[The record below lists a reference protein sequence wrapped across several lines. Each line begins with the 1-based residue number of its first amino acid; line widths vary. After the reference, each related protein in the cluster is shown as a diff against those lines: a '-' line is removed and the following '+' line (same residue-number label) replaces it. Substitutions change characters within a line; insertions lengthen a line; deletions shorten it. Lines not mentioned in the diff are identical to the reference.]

1 MDDSEAG
8 SLEQIRAFL
17 AGSGEVRF
25 AGQRREEVYGWTE
38 RTLVRHQYASLD
50 RPGKGLVR
58 SYIARMTGLSR
69 AQVTRLI
76 TAYGKTGR
84 VKAAVYQRT
93 KFATRYTA
101 ADVDLLAYVDKAHG
115 NLSGPATR
123 RILEREYSDYGQAAY
138 VRLSSISVAHLYRLR
153 NSSAYRKRNTSYQPT
168 RPTPVPMGE
177 RRKPRPRGEPGFL
190 RIDTVHQGDQQGR
203 KGLYHINAVDEVTQ
217 WEIVAA
223 APQISELWLLPVLES
238 ILEQF
243 PFVIRGFHSD
253 NGSEFINYSVA
264 KLLDKLL
271 IEQTKSRAHHC
282 GDNGLVEAKNGAVI
296 RKHIGFGY
304 IDAKHAEAVDG
315 FHREHLNP
323 YVNFHRPSAV
333 PEVITAANGKRK
345 RIYQRWATPWEL
357 LQERPNWERCLKAG
371 VEGVELAR
379 YAAAQSDTEAALAMQ
394 SAKRELLHSVQ
405 QRCTA

>member
-1 MDDSEAG
+1 MDDTEAT

-25 AGQRREEVYGWTE
+25 AGQGRSEMYGWVE
-38 RTLVRHQYASLD
+38 KTLVRLQYASLEK
-50 RPGKGLVR
+50 PGKGLVR
-58 SYIARMTGLSR
+58 RYLSRMTGLSR

-76 TAYGKTGR
+76 ALQRRTGR

-168 RPTPVPMGE
+168 RPTPVPIGE

-323 YVNFHRPSAV
+323 YVNFHRPCAV
-333 PEVITAANGKRK
+333 PKILTNANGKRR
-345 RIYQRWATPWEL
+345 RIYLRWATPFEIFREL
-357 LQERPNWERCLKAG
+357 PRCENYLRPHVTLT
-371 VEGVELAR
+371 ELDHFVQS
-379 YAAAQSDTEAALAMQ
+379 QSDTEAALAMQ
-394 SAKRELLHSVQ
+394 RAKRKLFHGF